1 MLFFPSIEYSK
12 QIIKKSDMDAKE
24 VQVNH
29 QRAAQKGAYSASAGN
44 GRRPQPRLIL
54 SFLRI
59 P

>member
-1 MLFFPSIEYSK
+1 MRFFLSVGYSE
-12 QIIKKSDMDAKE
+12 QIIKESDMDPKV

-29 QRAAQKGAYSASAGN
+29 PRAAQKGAYSAFTGN